1 MEIALIYF
9 AVLALA
15 FFLLMVRPQRRRAAA
30 HRQFVAALSVGDE
43 VITSG
48 GIFGTIR
55 GLGDELVDLEI
66 APGTVLRIARIAIA
80 QPAAAFTAAP
90 ADPALGAPAADP
102 GEAADTSEAADASET
117 ADAADAEPPT
127 DDPRR

>member
-15 FFLLMVRPQRRRAAA
+15 FFLLIVRPQRRRAAA

-43 VITSG
+43 VMTSG

-55 GLGDELVDLEI
+55 ELGDETVELEVSSGTVIRVARGAITQPI
-66 APGTVLRIARIAIA
+66 APIA
-80 QPAAAFTAAP
+80 P
-90 ADPALGAPAADP
+90 
-102 GEAADTSEAADASET
+102 
-117 ADAADAEPPT
+117 EPPP
-127 DDPRR
+127 DDREH

>member
-9 AVLALA
+9 AILALA
-15 FFLLMVRPQRRRAAA
+15 FFFLMVRPQRRRAAA

-55 GLGDELVDLEI
+55 GLDDDSVDLEI

-80 QPAAAFTAAP
+80 QPAAAFNPTETDVAHGVEEADG
-90 ADPALGAPAADP
+90 ADPSSDDP
-102 GEAADTSEAADASET
+102 G
-117 ADAADAEPPT
+117 
-127 DDPRR
+127 R

>member
-9 AVLALA
+9 AILALA
-15 FFLLMVRPQRRRAAA
+15 FFFLMVRPQRRRAAA

-55 GLGDELVDLEI
+55 GLDDDSVDLEI

-80 QPAAAFTAAP
+80 QPAAAFTAAETDVADGVEETDG
-90 ADPALGAPAADP
+90 ADPSSDDP
-102 GEAADTSEAADASET
+102 G
-117 ADAADAEPPT
+117 
-127 DDPRR
+127 R

>member
-1 MEIALIYF
+1 MEIALVYF

-15 FFLLMVRPQRRRAAA
+15 FFFLMVRPQRRRAAM

-55 GLGDELVDLEI
+55 GLRDDSVDLEI
-66 APGTVLRIARIAIA
+66 ASGTVLRIARVAIA
-80 QPAAAFTAAP
+80 QPAAAFTA
-90 ADPALGAPAADP
+90 
-102 GEAADTSEAADASET
+102 TT
-117 ADAADAEPPT
+117 DAEPPS
-127 DDPRR
+127 DDNGH

>member
-9 AVLALA
+9 AVMALA

-55 GLGDELVDLEI
+55 GLGDDLVDLEI

-80 QPAAAFTAAP
+80 QPATAFIAAP
-90 ADPALGAPAADP
+90 ADPAL
-102 GEAADTSEAADASET
+102 EAAPTDPEDPADSSEA
-117 ADAADAEPPT
+117 ADAADAEPPS

>member
-30 HRQFVAALSVGDE
+30 HRDFVASLSVGDE

-55 GLGDELVDLEI
+55 GLTDDTAELEI
-66 APGTVLRIARIAIA
+66 ASGTVLRIARIAIA
-80 QPAAAFTAAP
+80 QPAAAFTVP
-90 ADPALGAPAADP
+90 DSPP
-102 GEAADTSEAADASET
+102 
-117 ADAADAEPPT
+117 DAEPPPT
-127 DDPRR
+127 DESRH

>member
-1 MEIALIYF
+1 MEIALAYF

-15 FFLLMVRPQRRRAAA
+15 FFLLMVRPQRRRAAT

-55 GLGDELVDLEI
+55 GLADDSVDLEI

-80 QPAAAFTAAP
+80 QPAAAFTDVEP
-90 ADPALGAPAADP
+90 PSDDP
-102 GEAADTSEAADASET
+102 G
-117 ADAADAEPPT
+117 
-127 DDPRR
+127 R